1 MRSPSQKILIS
12 RGLYL
17 KMFSSQGVPITRGH
31 HHQRSTSHEFP
42 TTRGSHHPKRS
53 LSQIVPNTRGPIQS
67 VYIFRNFVFIV
78 QTYCICD
85 RVQSTYIQVYPR
97 PNISGLPVAFHWCS
111 KAWIL
116 RSASASENINNTK
129 FCCCPPRIR
138 TFYDLRLSL
147 IPTPPRTPPPR
158 PKDWRAE
165 RPGNAQQNDG
175 KKS

>member
-67 VYIFRNFVFIV
+67 EYIFRNFVFIV
-78 QTYCICD
+78 QTYCIRD

-97 PNISGLPVAFHWCS
+97 PNISGLPVAFHWSS

-116 RSASASENINNTK
+116 DMYLLA
-129 FCCCPPRIR
+129 
-138 TFYDLRLSL
+138 
-147 IPTPPRTPPPR
+147 PPPTHH
-158 PKDWRAE
+158 PAIVLYLILQYNHCLLW
-165 RPGNAQQNDG
+165 
-175 KKS
+175 